1 MKESQMEGVRLTWR
15 EWRRNYSGGKTGEE
29 AQEVRRGEG
38 GKEGNYENV
47 LELGRKGK
55 CWRRRKW

>member
-38 GKEGNYENV
+38 GKEGRTTEETMKMSWN
-47 LELGRKGK
+47 
-55 CWRRRKW
+55 